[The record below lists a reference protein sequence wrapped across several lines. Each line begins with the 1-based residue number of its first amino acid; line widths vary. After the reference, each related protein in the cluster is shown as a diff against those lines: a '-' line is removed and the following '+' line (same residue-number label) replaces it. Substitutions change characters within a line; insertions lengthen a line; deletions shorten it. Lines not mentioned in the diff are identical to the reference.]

1 MARNGVVRLTVLLV
15 IVAVIFVTSGCQPE
29 TVDVP
34 DVAGMTRADAED
46 AVISAGLLAGEV
58 TEAFSDMVPNGCV
71 ISQCPKAGTK
81 VDRGSDVDLTVS
93 LGPDPGGEGEP
104 EEGELVEGESPEGE
118 APEGEGE
125 TVEGEE
131 EGEPE
136 EGESVEGE
144 PLRAKRLKAN
154 KRENQRKEDLR
165 G

>member
-93 LGPDPGGEGEP
+93 LGPDPGG
-104 EEGELVEGESPEGE
+104 
-118 APEGEGE
+118 
-125 TVEGEE
+125 
-131 EGEPE
+131 
-136 EGESVEGE
+136 
-144 PLRAKRLKAN
+144 
-154 KRENQRKEDLR
+154 R
-165 G
+165 GRTGGGRVGRGGIPGG